1 MDADAEAMRAFWEA
15 RAEENAAFYVDTSMA
30 YDDPDMVRFFAT
42 GEQVV
47 DEALGRAPVQ
57 PARYGTAVEIGS
69 GLGRICKALAGEFD
83 QVVGVDISPAMV
95 RRARELVDD
104 PKVRFEVGDGASLPM
119 LDDASVDFAC
129 TFTVFQHQRSRDLIA
144 AYLRECGRTITP
156 GGVLAAQWNN
166 LPPLRYRL
174 DTLRW
179 RLRRRRLDAVRA
191 VTTEPEFR
199 GTTASVRW
207 MRRRLDEAGFDVVE
221 VRGAGTLFAWVWGVR
236 RADR

>member
-1 MDADAEAMRAFWEA
+1 MARDADAMRAFWEA

-47 DEALGRAPVQ
+47 DLALRQAPVQ
-57 PARYGTAVEIGS
+57 PARRGTAVEIGS
-69 GLGRICKALAGEFD
+69 GLGRICKALASEFD
-83 QVVGVDISPAMV
+83 QVVGVDISTAMV
-95 RRARELVDD
+95 RRARELVEDD
-104 PKVRFEVGDGASLPM
+104 RVRFEVGDGTTLAM
-119 LDDASVDFAC
+119 LADASVDFVC
-129 TFTVFQHQRSRDLIA
+129 TFTVFQHQRSRHLIA
-144 AYLRECGRTITP
+144 DYLHECGRTIAP

-179 RLRRRRLDAVRA
+179 RLRRRRLDEVDA

-199 GTTASVRW
+199 GTTATERW
-207 MRRRLDEAGFDVVE
+207 MRHQLDRAGFDVVE

-236 RADR
+236 RDR